1 MQKAFRCLPFKFK
14 CSSLRWARCV
24 GFNCLNCSAKVLFDF
39 HFARFR
45 FSFYGFKCFYEFH
58 YAFNGFDNVRDGVCF
73 VSNVFVLV
81 LIVFIVLIIFESVF
95 IVLIVFSCF
104 MCCFIWI
111 CYCLVVVAMV
121 SRVLM
126 FSISF
131 GLVLILLVVLVWVLT
146 CVVVL

>member
-1 MQKAFRCLPFKFK
+1 M
-14 CSSLRWARCV
+14 
-24 GFNCLNCSAKVLFDF
+24 
-39 HFARFR
+39 
-45 FSFYGFKCFYEFH
+45 
-58 YAFNGFDNVRDGVCF
+58 
-73 VSNVFVLV
+73 LV

>member
-1 MQKAFRCLPFKFK
+1 MLAL
-14 CSSLRWARCV
+14 
-24 GFNCLNCSAKVLFDF
+24 KVLSVRVSGGRAALDLMVYIVPR
-39 HFARFR
+39 RFYLI
-45 FSFYGFKCFYEFH
+45 FILQGFVLVFYGFKCFYEFH